1 MSSDVL
7 EKRYRM
13 LLRAYPADY
22 RRERADE
29 LIDTL
34 IGDEPTTR
42 RWPSAREAASLVRGG
57 LRVYGGGAAPRPT
70 AVLFWQGI
78 HLGALAVLAL
88 GVLIGLD
95 DIVEAFQFGGLSDP
109 LTVLRN
115 QGIHEIVLIAALVAL
130 VAGRARTAAVL
141 AVTAAVVPTV
151 ISQYLFLNGLPQWWA
166 PVVAAPLIVLGL
178 RRPADVPPAPR
189 ANAVL
194 VTAGILALHLIPA
207 GGLRMADA
215 GPRIV
220 VAVMVD
226 RRDGRIPVG
235 GHGRPAAADRRR
247 PHPPAG
253 YAPPVGQQRVDGGVA
268 APAGRPAVPGRRG
281 PDGCRRGRVDPA
293 AAAHPSLTNSRV
305 VHNGGRQG
313 SVADCGTRPPHVHR
327 RSSDHR

>member
-34 IGDEPTTR
+34 IGDETTTR

-88 GVLIGLD
+88 GALIGLD

-130 VAGRARTAAVL
+130 IAGRARTAAAL

-151 ISQYLFLNGLPQWWA
+151 ISTYLFSNGLPQWWA

-194 VTAGILALHLIPA
+194 VTAGVLALHLIPA

-220 VAVMVD
+220 VAVMVVA
-226 RRDGRIPVG
+226 GI
-235 GHGRPAAADRRR
+235 AAFLWVATADQRLLIAVVPTLLLGTLHQLDNSGLTGELLRR
-247 PHPPAG
+247 PDAL
-253 YAPPVGQQRVDGGVA
+253 
-268 APAGRPAVPGRRG
+268 
-281 PDGCRRGRVDPA
+281 
-293 AAAHPSLTNSRV
+293 PSLV
-305 VHNGGRQG
+305 VAVLMAVVAVVSTRQRQR
-313 SVADCGTRPPHVHR
+313 TRA
-327 RSSDHR
+327 

>member
-42 RWPSAREAASLVRGG
+42 RWPSLRQAASLIRGA
-57 LRVYGGGAAPRPT
+57 LRVHGGSTAPRPT

-78 HLGALAVLAL
+78 HLGAMAVLAL

-95 DIVEAFQFGGLSDP
+95 DIIEAFQFGGLSDP
-109 LTVLRN
+109 LTVVKN

-130 VAGRARTAAVL
+130 VAGRARTAAAL
-141 AVTAAVVPTV
+141 AVAAAVVPTV
-151 ISQYLFLNGLPQWWA
+151 ISTYLFSNGLPQWWA
-166 PVVAAPLIVLGL
+166 PIVAAPLIILGL

-194 VTAGILALHLIPA
+194 VTAGLLALHLIPA
-207 GGLRMADA
+207 GGFRMVDPGVRAAAAAMVIVGVAAFLWVATADQRLLIAVVPTLLLGTLYQLDNSGLTGELLRRPDA
-215 GPRIV
+215 LPSLV
-220 VAVMVD
+220 VAVLMAVVAVVST
-226 RRDGRIPVG
+226 RLR
-235 GHGRPAAADRRR
+235 
-247 PHPPAG
+247 
-253 YAPPVGQQRVDGGVA
+253 QR
-268 APAGRPAVPGRRG
+268 
-281 PDGCRRGRVDPA
+281 
-293 AAAHPSLTNSRV
+293 
-305 VHNGGRQG
+305 
-313 SVADCGTRPPHVHR
+313 TRA
-327 RSSDHR
+327 

>member
-13 LLRAYPADY
+13 LLRAYPAGY

-42 RWPSAREAASLVRGG
+42 RWPSARQAASLVRGG
-57 LRVYGGGAAPRPT
+57 LRVYGGSTAARPT

-78 HLGALAVLAL
+78 HLGAVAVLAL

-109 LTVLRN
+109 LTVLRD
-115 QGIHEIVLIAALVAL
+115 QGVHEVVLIAALVAL

-141 AVTAAVVPTV
+141 AVAAAVVPTV

-189 ANAVL
+189 TNAVL
-194 VTAGILALHLIPA
+194 VTAGVLALHLIPA
-207 GGLRMADA
+207 GGLRMVDA
-215 GPRIV
+215 VPRIV
-220 VAVMVD
+220 AAVMV
-226 RRDGRIPVG
+226 I
-235 GHGRPAAADRRR
+235 A
-247 PHPPAG
+247 
-253 YAPPVGQQRVDGGVA
+253 GVA
-268 APAGRPAVPGRRG
+268 AFLWVATADQRLLIAVVPTLLLGRLYQLDNAGLTGELLRRPDAL
-281 PDGCRRGRVDPA
+281 
-293 AAAHPSLTNSRV
+293 PSLV
-305 VHNGGRQG
+305 VAVLMAVGA
-313 SVADCGTRPPHVHR
+313 VVWTRLQQR
-327 RSSDHR
+327 TRA

>member
-13 LLRAYPADY
+13 LLRAYPAGY

-34 IGDEPTTR
+34 IGDEPTNR
-42 RWPSAREAASLVRGG
+42 RWPSLREAASLIRGA
-57 LRVYGGGAAPRPT
+57 LRVHGGGAAPRPV

-78 HLGALAVLAL
+78 HLGALAALAL

-95 DIVEAFQFGGLSDP
+95 DIVEAFQYGGLSDP

-115 QGIHEIVLIAALVAL
+115 QGVHEIVLSAALVAL
-130 VAGRARTAAVL
+130 VAGRTRTAAVL
-141 AVTAAVVPTV
+141 AVAAAVVPTV
-151 ISQYLFLNGLPQWWA
+151 ISPYLFLNGLPQWWA

-207 GGLRMADA
+207 GGLRMVDA

-220 VAVMVD
+220 AAVMVL
-226 RRDGRIPVG
+226 
-235 GHGRPAAADRRR
+235 A
-247 PHPPAG
+247 
-253 YAPPVGQQRVDGGVA
+253 GVA
-268 APAGRPAVPGRRG
+268 AFLWVATADQRLLIAVVPTLLLGTLHQLDNAGLTEELLRRPDAL
-281 PDGCRRGRVDPA
+281 
-293 AAAHPSLTNSRV
+293 PSLV
-305 VHNGGRQG
+305 VAVLMAVVAVVSTRLRQR
-313 SVADCGTRPPHVHR
+313 TRA
-327 RSSDHR
+327 

>member
-189 ANAVL
+189 ANAAL

-207 GGLRMADA
+207 GGLRMVDA

-220 VAVMVD
+220 AAALVIAGVGAFLWVATADQRLLIAVVPTLLLGTLHQLDNAGLTGELLRRPDALPSLVVAVLMAVVAIVST
-226 RRDGRIPVG
+226 R
-235 GHGRPAAADRRR
+235 
-247 PHPPAG
+247 
-253 YAPPVGQQRVDGGVA
+253 QRQ
-268 APAGRPAVPGRRG
+268 R
-281 PDGCRRGRVDPA
+281 
-293 AAAHPSLTNSRV
+293 
-305 VHNGGRQG
+305 
-313 SVADCGTRPPHVHR
+313 TRA
-327 RSSDHR
+327 

>member
-42 RWPSAREAASLVRGG
+42 RWPSLRQAASLIRGA
-57 LRVYGGGAAPRPT
+57 LRVHGGSTAPRPT

-78 HLGALAVLAL
+78 HLGAMAVLAL

-95 DIVEAFQFGGLSDP
+95 DIIEAFQFGGLSDP
-109 LTVLRN
+109 LTVVKN

-130 VAGRARTAAVL
+130 VAGRARTAAAL
-141 AVTAAVVPTV
+141 AVAAAVVPTV
-151 ISQYLFLNGLPQWWA
+151 ISTYLFSNGLPQWWA
-166 PVVAAPLIVLGL
+166 PIVAAPLIILGL

-207 GGLRMADA
+207 GGFRMADPGVRA
-215 GPRIV
+215 AAAAMVIVGVAAFLWVATADQRLLIAVVPTLLLGTLYQLDNSGLTGELLRRPDALPSLV
-220 VAVMVD
+220 VAVLMAVVAVVST
-226 RRDGRIPVG
+226 RLR
-235 GHGRPAAADRRR
+235 
-247 PHPPAG
+247 
-253 YAPPVGQQRVDGGVA
+253 QR
-268 APAGRPAVPGRRG
+268 
-281 PDGCRRGRVDPA
+281 
-293 AAAHPSLTNSRV
+293 
-305 VHNGGRQG
+305 
-313 SVADCGTRPPHVHR
+313 TRA
-327 RSSDHR
+327 

>member
-22 RRERADE
+22 RCERADE

-34 IGDEPTTR
+34 IGDEPTNR
-42 RWPSAREAASLVRGG
+42 RWPSPREAVSLVRGG
-57 LRVYGGGAAPRPT
+57 LRVYGGGTAARPT

-166 PVVAAPLIVLGL
+166 PVVATPLIVLGL

-207 GGLRMADA
+207 GGLRMVDA
-215 GPRIV
+215 APRIV
-220 VAVMVD
+220 
-226 RRDGRIPVG
+226 
-235 GHGRPAAADRRR
+235 AAAM
-247 PHPPAG
+247 
-253 YAPPVGQQRVDGGVA
+253 VIVGVA
-268 APAGRPAVPGRRG
+268 AFLWVATADQRLLIAVVPTLLLGTLHQLDNSGWTGELLRRPDAL
-281 PDGCRRGRVDPA
+281 
-293 AAAHPSLTNSRV
+293 PSLV
-305 VHNGGRQG
+305 VAVLMAVVAVVSTRQRQR
-313 SVADCGTRPPHVHR
+313 TRA
-327 RSSDHR
+327 

>member
-130 VAGRARTAAVL
+130 VAGRARTAAAL

-220 VAVMVD
+220 VAVMVVA
-226 RRDGRIPVG
+226 GI
-235 GHGRPAAADRRR
+235 AAFLWVATADQRLLIAVVPTLLLGTLHQLDNSGLTGELLRR
-247 PHPPAG
+247 PDAL
-253 YAPPVGQQRVDGGVA
+253 
-268 APAGRPAVPGRRG
+268 
-281 PDGCRRGRVDPA
+281 
-293 AAAHPSLTNSRV
+293 PSLV
-305 VHNGGRQG
+305 VAVLMAVVAVVSTRQRQR
-313 SVADCGTRPPHVHR
+313 TRA
-327 RSSDHR
+327 

>member
-1 MSSDVL
+1 MNSDVL

-13 LLRAYPADY
+13 LLRAYPAGY

-29 LIDTL
+29 LLDTL
-34 IGDEPTTR
+34 IGDEPTIR
-42 RWPSAREAASLVRGG
+42 RWPSVREAASLVRGG
-57 LRVYGGGAAPRPT
+57 LRVYGGSTAPRPT
-70 AVLFWQGI
+70 AVLLWQGV
-78 HLGALAVLAL
+78 HLGAVAVLAL

-95 DIVEAFQFGGLSDP
+95 DILEALRYGGLSDP

-115 QGIHEIVLIAALVAL
+115 QGVHEVVLIAALVAL

-141 AVTAAVVPTV
+141 AVAAAVVPTM

-220 VAVMVD
+220 VAVMVVA
-226 RRDGRIPVG
+226 GI
-235 GHGRPAAADRRR
+235 AAFLWVATADQRLLIAVVPTLLLGTLHQLDNSGLTGELLRR
-247 PHPPAG
+247 PDAL
-253 YAPPVGQQRVDGGVA
+253 
-268 APAGRPAVPGRRG
+268 
-281 PDGCRRGRVDPA
+281 
-293 AAAHPSLTNSRV
+293 PSLV
-305 VHNGGRQG
+305 VAVLMAVVAVVSTRQRQR
-313 SVADCGTRPPHVHR
+313 TRA
-327 RSSDHR
+327 

>member
-220 VAVMVD
+220 VAVMVVAGIAAFLWVATAD
-226 RRDGRIPVG
+226 QRLLIAVVPTLLLGTLHQLDNSGLTG
-235 GHGRPAAADRRR
+235 ELLLRPDAL
-247 PHPPAG
+247 
-253 YAPPVGQQRVDGGVA
+253 
-268 APAGRPAVPGRRG
+268 
-281 PDGCRRGRVDPA
+281 
-293 AAAHPSLTNSRV
+293 PSLV
-305 VHNGGRQG
+305 VAVLMAVVAVVSTRQRQR
-313 SVADCGTRPPHVHR
+313 TRA
-327 RSSDHR
+327 